1 MGFSKLVENPTAML
15 LVNSTLTSFAISS
28 PTISTAAIPAG
39 VGSANIGG
47 ALSATLTF
55 FGEGA
60 DNSTF
65 DYRIYVRTAIYD
77 NAGTATGLYSLRCLG
92 YGTATL
98 STLTATI
105 GGVSCRLADTLT
117 FTAAGA
123 ATTVKGSLSAF
134 AAARGEDTGTVYS
147 PADNTA
153 AELLL
158 SAICKAGDILVDFD
172 LTGATGANAIVEL
185 SRV

>member
-1 MGFSKLVENPTAML
+1 VTGCSCTCIVAFSKLVENPTAML

-47 ALSATLTF
+47 ALSATMTF

-65 DYRIYVRTAIYD
+65 DFRLYVRTAIYD
-77 NAGTATGLYSLRCLG
+77 NAGVATGLYHLRCLC

-98 STLTATI
+98 
-105 GGVSCRLADTLT
+105 G
-117 FTAAGA
+117 
-123 ATTVKGSLSAF
+123 TT
-134 AAARGEDTGTVYS
+134 TGTIT
-147 PADNTA
+147 P
-153 AELLL
+153 
-158 SAICKAGDILVDFD
+158 
-172 LTGATGANAIVEL
+172 
-185 SRV
+185 R